1 MSWTTTPITAELL
14 RGFVELEHTER
25 GVLPHRL
32 PAWARA
38 QAADGQ
44 LAMAESQ
51 PAGVRLLLRTAATA
65 IELDTIPT
73 KREYVGAPTRPDGVY
88 DVVVDGRLA
97 AQGSVPGG
105 DTLVVDMATGG
116 FEHRLG
122 ESGTLRVV
130 DLPSDDKRV
139 EIWLP
144 HDETTVLVALRTDA
158 PVRPVA
164 DTRRVWLHHGSSIS
178 QGSNAAHPTGPAS
191 AKRLG
196 YDPADVTRDVR
207 YTRYLGPTGPTRASL
222 FAGVDLG
229 PYSREANFDG
239 RAFNDQSTWGGSV
252 EMTKDFGAFSLTS
265 ITAYRAFEVE
275 DNNDADGGP
284 LALLNINSAHQEQDQ
299 FTQELRISS
308 PTGQRLEYVAGLFY
322 FDQDVTTTTG
332 GAARVMNHMEDYLQT
347 EWSELRVFLTSIT
360 DQYAVI
366 AIQGPRSLV
375 AVMTWPSS
383 LMA

>member
-51 PAGVRLLLRTAATA
+51 PAGVRLLLRTAATV

-97 AQGSVPGG
+97 AQGSMPGG

-178 QGSNAAHPTGPAS
+178 QGSNAAHPTGTWPAV
-191 AKRLG
+191 AAGL
-196 YDPADVTRDVR
+196 
-207 YTRYLGPTGPTRASL
+207 
-222 FAGVDLG
+222 AGVDLVNLGFGGSALLDPFTARTMRDTPADLVSVKVGINLVNQDLMRTRAFRPAVHGFLDTIREGHPDAPLLLVSPVLCPIHEHTPG
-229 PYSREANFDG
+229 PSGPDLSGLAEGRLSFVAMGDPAEVAAGKLTLEVVRAELSQIVAERRTADPHLHYLDG
-239 RAFNDQSTWGGSV
+239 RRLYGAEDEAELPLPDSLHPDPATHRRMGGRFAELV
-252 EMTKDFGAFSLTS
+252 FAGGAF
-265 ITAYRAFEVE
+265 
-275 DNNDADGGP
+275 G
-284 LALLNINSAHQEQDQ
+284 
-299 FTQELRISS
+299 
-308 PTGQRLEYVAGLFY
+308 
-322 FDQDVTTTTG
+322 
-332 GAARVMNHMEDYLQT
+332 
-347 EWSELRVFLTSIT
+347 
-360 DQYAVI
+360 
-366 AIQGPRSLV
+366 
-375 AVMTWPSS
+375 
-383 LMA
+383 